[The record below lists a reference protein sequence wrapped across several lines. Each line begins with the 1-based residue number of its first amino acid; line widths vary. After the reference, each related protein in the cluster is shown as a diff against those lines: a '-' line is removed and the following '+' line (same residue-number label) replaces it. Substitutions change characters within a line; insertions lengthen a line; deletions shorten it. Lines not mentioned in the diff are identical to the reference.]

1 MTDAQTL
8 QAGATTTP
16 DVASHSWLQTG
27 LAHVSTIL
35 VPASLGLWA
44 FGVTQA
50 KAGVLGPYGLPAVLP
65 VVFYVGVALL
75 ITSVGFE
82 LARAKLRPWRMALHA
97 VALVVMLYGTAPLV
111 YPAGRYSW
119 LYKTIGVVQYVN
131 AHGQLNRFIDIYQNW
146 PGFFALTA
154 WFDKVAGVSSPLVY
168 AKWSQLAVEL
178 AALPLLY
185 LCYGALRLPAR
196 QRWVAMLLYSGSNW
210 IAQDYFSPQALGTL
224 LSLGIAAI
232 TLRWLCTGNRGGTP
246 LGILRRLRR
255 RPRPAES
262 HGQAEPEHQRTDD
275 VKQGF
280 LTSWLPGK
288 GDLEFAPF
296 VAVVLVIFF
305 VLTFTHELSPYL
317 LIVQFG
323 LLAVLGYVRPR
334 WLPVAFAAIAIA
346 YLAPRFAYV
355 NSHYG
360 VLKSIGAFFSNAA
373 PPSFYSGAQP
383 LSQRVIQYS
392 ADLLSAFVW
401 GLALLGA
408 WLRRRSGHTVITLLV
423 LTFAPFFVL
432 GLVAYG
438 NEGLL
443 RVYLF
448 SLPWAAALAAAVLAP
463 VPAADVGK
471 GRRWLAM
478 RRVAARVR
486 GKGRRVQA
494 LAVTLALGIAVTLFV
509 PAFFGDDYFN
519 RMPMGQVS
527 VITEFLT
534 VAPPGPIY
542 TPVANS
548 APMADTARYSQFP
561 EHDIFGPFS
570 VLGRKHVTLGVA
582 KELAADAHRLI
593 GEHGA
598 AYVLITS
605 GMLHYI
611 KSYGLAPP
619 RDVSTLLKSMRR
631 SHLWQR
637 VRVHQPG
644 VQLYELPPMAAAPPP
659 GQ

>member
-8 QAGATTTP
+8 HASATTTP
-16 DVASHSWLQTG
+16 DVVSRPWLKTG

-35 VPASLGLWA
+35 VPVSLGLWA
-44 FGVTQA
+44 FGMSQA
-50 KAGVLGPYGLPAVLP
+50 KAGELGPFGLPAVLP
-65 VVFYVGVALL
+65 VVFYIGVALL

-82 LARAKLRPWRMALHA
+82 LAQAKLRPWRMALHA
-97 VALVVMLYGTAPLV
+97 IVLVVMLYGTAPLV

-146 PGFFALTA
+146 PGFFALMA
-154 WFDKVAGVSSPLVY
+154 WFDKVAGVASPLVY
-168 AKWSQLAVEL
+168 AKWSQLVVEL

-196 QRWVAMLLYSGSNW
+196 QRWVALLLYSASNW

-232 TLRWLCTGNRGGTP
+232 TLRWLYAGNTAGIP

-255 RPRPAES
+255 RQAES
-262 HGQAEPEHQRTDD
+262 YGDAEPDQKRLNAVTS
-275 VKQGF
+275 F
-280 LTSWLPGK
+280 LKSWRPGRS
-288 GDLEFAPF
+288 DRESAPF
-296 VAVVLVIFF
+296 FAVVLVIFF

-323 LLAVLGYVRPR
+323 LLAVLGFVRPR
-334 WLPVAFAAIAIA
+334 WLPVAFAAIAVA
-346 YLAPRFAYV
+346 YLVPRFAYV

-373 PPSFYSGAQP
+373 PPSFYSGPQP

-408 WLRRRSGHTVITLLV
+408 WPRRRSGRTVLTLLV

-448 SLPWAAALAAAVLAP
+448 SLPWAAALAAAALAP
-463 VPAADVGK
+463 QPATDADHEP
-471 GRRWLAM
+471 RWSAM
-478 RRVAARVR
+478 RRMAALVR
-486 GKGRRVQA
+486 ATGRRVQP
-494 LAVTLALGIAVTLFV
+494 LAVPLALGIAVTLFF

-519 RMPMGQVS
+519 RMPQGQVS
-527 VITEFLT
+527 AITAFLT
-534 VAPPGPIY
+534 IAPPGPIY

-548 APMADTARYSQFP
+548 APLADTARYSQFP

-570 VLGRKHVTLGVA
+570 VLGRKHVTRKVA
-582 KELAADAHRLI
+582 KQLAADAKTLV
-593 GEHGA
+593 GQHGA

-619 RDVSTLLKSMRR
+619 RDVSMLLKSMRR
-631 SHLWQR
+631 SHRWVR

-644 VQLYELPPMAAAPPP
+644 VQLYELPPQARALPAR
-659 GQ
+659 